1 MSRQTTTPFHL
12 KLFYRQSTYHPLSDF
27 SPAPAGSAHPGD
39 RTTTTPRG
47 SLPAHHLQIYTWPTC
62 SLREL
67 AHLLTSTLP
76 HLLPEVPIGTRLSF
90 RLIYPDTKGAA
101 MNLGDHGRG
110 RYLAKEMG
118 SVVIAPRGYEDA
130 DDVDGDGA
138 GDHQEEK
145 RDGEGGGGPGPRAR
159 AAAAGAFRMS
169 GADAEKTLQ
178 DFRFVIG
185 DYVDCAIVPPLE
197 DGSVAPPPP
206 VGAGGG
212 GGVKRCGGSVG
223 GWD

>member
-27 SPAPAGSAHPGD
+27 APAPAGSAPPGD
-39 RTTTTPRG
+39 RTTSPRG

-118 SVVIAPRGYEDA
+118 SVVIAPRGY
-130 DDVDGDGA
+130 DDESQDN
-138 GDHQEEK
+138 GDHPEEK
-145 RDGEGGGGPGPRAR
+145 REGEGGSRAR
-159 AAAAGAFRMS
+159 AAAGAFRMS

-206 VGAGGG
+206 
-212 GGVKRCGGSVG
+212 SNY
-223 GWD
+223 

>member
-1 MSRQTTTPFHL
+1 MSMSRQTTTPFHL

-27 SPAPAGSAHPGD
+27 SPASANPAGRSGGH
-39 RTTTTPRG
+39 
-47 SLPAHHLQIYTWPTC
+47 LPAHHLQIYTWPSC

-101 MNLGDHGRG
+101 MNLGEHGRG

-118 SVVIAPRGYEDA
+118 SVVVAPRGY
-130 DDVDGDGA
+130 DDDTDSNEGGK
-138 GDHQEEK
+138 GEGEGE
-145 RDGEGGGGPGPRAR
+145 GEGGGHGSKAR

-206 VGAGGG
+206 VGSGGG
-212 GGVKRCGGSVG
+212 GGGGEQMDPAS
-223 GWD
+223 